1 MKEALR
7 IFTDSC
13 GEFSWRKIMTAGALV
28 CFMTAVLGYLIVNN
42 FAELPGT
49 YQAIISGVFAFY
61 FMKAFFTNTKLGIVE
76 QTANINKKLNNTNKK

>member
-1 MKEALR
+1 MSKVVR
-7 IFTDSC
+7 VFTDEF

-28 CFMTAVLGYLIVNN
+28 CFMSAVMGYLITND

-61 FMKAFFTNTKLGIVE
+61 FMKSFFQNTKVGIIE
-76 QTANINKKLNNTNKK
+76 QTANINKKLNNTK

>member
-1 MKEALR
+1 MSTALR
-7 IFTDSC
+7 VFTDSC

-28 CFMTAVLGYLIVNN
+28 CFMTAVIGYLIVNN

-61 FMKAFFTNTKLGIVE
+61 FMKAFFTNTKLGIIE
-76 QTANINKKLNNTNKK
+76 QTESINKTLNNINKK